1 MKNFIFLFYMY
12 SLLVIWFIIHI
23 ESRKK
28 KGENNN
34 RLSAFP
40 NPWEAPTSV
49 EQLNLPKPGPP
60 LFSDALNE
68 LDPSKGITKEQFMN
82 TVQFSLYKLDRSQT
96 ELIFDFINRNHND
109 IIERKEWEDFVG
121 LYILP
126 YEACLEWKSK
136 ENKKNN
142 SKSNSDNKNNGN
154 LFLLNKEQ
162 LKTCFEADPKTK
174 EILFREIDEKR
185 DPYEIMYNI
194 ISLKSK
200 PGLNFYHYLFLRKV
214 IFAWFQCNS
223 SISYL
228 SKNDFNCAI
237 SHIIPAKYLPNL
249 EKEQIYDVG
258 LRFQFNDNS
267 LIQLDF
273 ISFLRIG
280 HYANIFFNFNKKND
294 SSILY
299 KDDFLKSIMEDREA
313 NQISQENV
321 KNFYTI
327 TNTDPHK
334 NPSKINFETFCF
346 FFHFHKLFDRYSK
359 ERPLQISKKEF
370 LELLED
376 DETPIK
382 IVMAID
388 TSFTNFE
395 EKDYQEGSLILQKYR
410 TPRENMF
417 FYSFRAKMKSHRLHS
432 KGTIKNKNEKN
443 NSKGSYY
450 DHTSIKNENNREI
463 FFSIFTN
470 GDSNYLIRSEYL
482 RAFQLAN
489 LFVEIGEKVQLEFN
503 HDLKPFYSSIKLEN
517 IIHKIEATFETAN
530 PPISL
535 PQRKLSG
542 YFQHLPN
549 NISLDLLTFLSLMN
563 FENKIPTMTG
573 SNQNESI
580 TETDLKKILQSF
592 GMRNMPDTVLDLS
605 YDRRDQLNRRLFKIS
620 DIIKNVI
627 IAQSTVSEQMREK
640 FQIKNYDLK
649 LNKEVS
655 RKFPDNNRRAKSSP
669 LV

>member
-1 MKNFIFLFYMY
+1 MKNVFFLLYMY
-12 SLLVIWFIIHI
+12 FLLIILSILQI
-23 ESRKK
+23 ECRKK
-28 KGENNN
+28 KGDNNN
-34 RLSAFP
+34 RMSAFP
-40 NPWEAPTSV
+40 HLWEAPTSV
-49 EQLNLPKPGPP
+49 QQLNLPKPGPP
-60 LFSDALNE
+60 LFSEALNE
-68 LDPSKGITKEQFMN
+68 LDPSKGITKDQFMN

-96 ELIFDFINRNHND
+96 ELIFDFVDRNHND
-109 IIERKEWEDFVG
+109 IIERKEWDDFVG

-126 YEACLEWKSK
+126 FEACLEWKSK
-136 ENKKNN
+136 ENKINQ
-142 SKSNSDNKNNGN
+142 SKANTNNKNDENI
-154 LFLLNKEQ
+154 FLLSKDQ

-174 EILFREIDEKR
+174 EILFREIDVKR
-185 DPYEIMYNI
+185 DPYKIIYNI
-194 ISLKSK
+194 LSLKSK
-200 PGLNFYHYLFLRKV
+200 PALNFYHYLFLRKV

-237 SHIIPAKYLPNL
+237 SHIIPPKYLSNL
-249 EKEQIYDVG
+249 QKEQIYDVG

-273 ISFLRIG
+273 ISLLRIG
-280 HYANIFFNFNKKND
+280 HYANIFFNFDKKNE

-299 KDDFLKSIMEDREA
+299 KDDFLKSIDEDREA
-313 NQISQENV
+313 NQITQENV

-346 FFHFHKLFDRYSK
+346 FFHFHKLFDRYSR
-359 ERPLQISKKEF
+359 ERPLQINKKEF

-376 DETPIK
+376 EETPIK
-382 IVMAID
+382 VVMAID
-388 TSFTNFE
+388 TSFTNFD
-395 EKDYQEGSLILQKYR
+395 EKDYQEASLILQKYR

-417 FYSFRAKMKSHRLHS
+417 FYSFRAKIKSNSH
-432 KGTIKNKNEKN
+432 KTKETFKNRKYKN
-443 NSKGSYY
+443 NSTGSYY
-450 DHTSIKNENNREI
+450 DHISLKNESNREI
-463 FFSIFTN
+463 FFSLFTN
-470 GDSNYLIRSEYL
+470 RDSNYLIRSEYL

-489 LFVEIGEKVQLEFN
+489 LYVEIGEKVQLEFN

-517 IIHKIEATFETAN
+517 IINKIEKSFETSN

-549 NISLDLLTFLSLMN
+549 NISMDLLTFLSLMN
-563 FENKIPTMTG
+563 FEEKIHTITG
-573 SNQNESI
+573 SNENELI

-592 GMRNMPDTVLDLS
+592 GMRNIPDTVLDLS

-620 DIIKNVI
+620 DIIKNI
-627 IAQSTVSEQMREK
+627 IIVQSTVSEQKRDK

-649 LNKEVS
+649 LNKEVG
-655 RKFPDNNRRAKSSP
+655 RKFPDNNRRAKSSQ